1 MRLRKLARAKSTG
14 NTPTAA
20 SLPQALATQNPR
32 NLRLKCSGI
41 VQHLGPEARP
51 PHDDV
56 VVLDCRRATGVH
68 RTCPPAGMDAILSAL
83 FHQSLCLCAGFGH
96 APAFC
101 GDVETQAP
109 LRLLAACGLDTSLAT
124 RCLCATMHRPKD
136 LTYCSDPACS
146 RRVSSSL
153 HVDIRVD
160 QVRRPPVRWIR
171 WTTAVRR
178 RMAVSME
185 MLHHTCCT
193 QTGIVRLGER
203 CHQ

>member
-1 MRLRKLARAKSTG
+1 MTMLLYSTAVARQECTVPVRRQEWMRFCLLCFI
-14 NTPTAA
+14 
-20 SLPQALATQNPR
+20 SLFVYAQALGMP
-32 NLRLKCSGI
+32 LHSG
-41 VQHLGPEARP
+41 
-51 PHDDV
+51 
-56 VVLDCRRATGVH
+56 
-68 RTCPPAGMDAILSAL
+68 
-83 FHQSLCLCAGFGH
+83 
-96 APAFC
+96 

>member
-1 MRLRKLARAKSTG
+1 MFIAHNMAMASMRLRKLARAKSTG

-96 APAFC
+96 APAFWRRC
-101 GDVETQAP
+101 GDAGPTAP
-109 LRLLAACGLDTSLAT
+109 LGS
-124 RCLCATMHRPKD
+124 MRPRHQS
-136 LTYCSDPACS
+136 CNA
-146 RRVSSSL
+146 V
-153 HVDIRVD
+153 
-160 QVRRPPVRWIR
+160 PVRNYAPPQGPDILLR
-171 WTTAVRR
+171 P
-178 RMAVSME
+178 SM
-185 MLHHTCCT
+185 
-193 QTGIVRLGER
+193 QSPSFIFAAR
-203 CHQ
+203 